1 MYLPGSL
8 IRWVRHGEAHA
19 KLSLTS
25 FVFIYKKLKR
35 MCFSSSSS
43 FLAGGWVLFKKRMV
57 QNDVK
62 NYGKSPFSCNKLV
75 QMVGY

>member
-1 MYLPGSL
+1 ML
-8 IRWVRHGEAHA
+8 
-19 KLSLTS
+19 
-25 FVFIYKKLKR
+25 FF
-35 MCFSSSSS
+35 F
-43 FLAGGWVLFKKRMV
+43 FFFFGGRVGPFKKRMV